1 MNLIRFTFANIF
13 DFKSVMDSIK
23 KDIHKDINLYEPS
36 CFHSSNMN
44 KLIITFTYIT
54 RTYPITSYV
63 ADICTPT
70 AIEDLRE
77 HTNNSFTHSNR

>member
-23 KDIHKDINLYEPS
+23 RDIHKDINLYEPS

-44 KLIITFTYIT
+44 KLIITF
-54 RTYPITSYV
+54 SYFQSHRLALNYV
-63 ADICTPT
+63 NSICTPT
-70 AIEDLRE
+70 AIEDLHE
-77 HTNNSFTHSNR
+77 

>member
-23 KDIHKDINLYEPS
+23 RDIHKDINLYEPS

-44 KLIITFTYIT
+44 KLIIIF
-54 RTYPITSYV
+54 SYFKSPQLALNYV
-63 ADICTPT
+63 NSICTPT
-70 AIEDLRE
+70 NIKDLHE
-77 HTNNSFTHSNR
+77 

>member
-23 KDIHKDINLYEPS
+23 RDIHKDINLYEPS

-44 KLIITFTYIT
+44 KLIIIF
-54 RTYPITSYV
+54 SYFKSPRLV
-63 ADICTPT
+63 LNYVNSICTPT
-70 AIEDLRE
+70 NIKELHE
-77 HTNNSFTHSNR
+77 

>member
-23 KDIHKDINLYEPS
+23 RDIHKDINLYEPS

-44 KLIITFTYIT
+44 KLIIVF
-54 RTYPITSYV
+54 SYFKSPLLALNYV
-63 ADICTPT
+63 NSICTPT
-70 AIEDLRE
+70 DFKELHE
-77 HTNNSFTHSNR
+77 